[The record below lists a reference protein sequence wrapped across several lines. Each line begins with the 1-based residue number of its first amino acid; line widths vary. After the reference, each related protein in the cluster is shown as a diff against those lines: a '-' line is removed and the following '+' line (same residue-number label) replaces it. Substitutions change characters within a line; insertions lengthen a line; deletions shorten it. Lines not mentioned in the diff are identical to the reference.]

1 MKTKNK
7 ILVAVDL
14 EEQALIA
21 LKYAVHFAE
30 LLDYELETV
39 TVVEETNLISKLF
52 SSDEIVVKLNQGIR
66 ERLDKTI
73 EPFIKKVKI
82 NSHIAYGKPYEK
94 ISELAN
100 SIKPCF
106 IIMGKSELSGR
117 NISLLGSNS
126 MHVILEAGFPV
137 ITINGKYD
145 FDLYK
150 KEHKEI
156 LVPLDLKKS
165 INDQITA
172 AIEFARLLNTG
183 VRIYSVQTS
192 GGKGR
197 EAKMLN
203 QIAEAKKLITSAG
216 IKCIAEINN
225 NPSKPIYEL
234 IQEKAMEIKASMII
248 IMTRSES
255 KLTEFII
262 GSKAMEIINNS
273 NIPVMSIEPW
283 DLEEGSEIFS
293 TFFDPLKYIKK

>member
-1 MKTKNK
+1 
-7 ILVAVDL
+7 
-14 EEQALIA
+14 
-21 LKYAVHFAE
+21 
-30 LLDYELETV
+30 
-39 TVVEETNLISKLF
+39 
-52 SSDEIVVKLNQGIR
+52 
-66 ERLDKTI
+66 
-73 EPFIKKVKI
+73 
-82 NSHIAYGKPYEK
+82 
-94 ISELAN
+94 
-100 SIKPCF
+100 
-106 IIMGKSELSGR
+106 MGKSERSGR

-172 AIEFARLLNTG
+172 AIEFAKLLNTG
-183 VRIYSVQTS
+183 IRIYSVQTS

-216 IKCIAEINN
+216 INCIAEINN
-225 NPSKPIYEL
+225 NPSKPIYGL
-234 IQEKAMEIKASMII
+234 IEEKAMEIKASMII

-255 KLTEFII
+255 KITEFII

-293 TFFDPLKYIKK
+293 SFFDPLKYIKR